1 MCREAEGAK
10 GSRGGFSVRPTLKPT
25 EEGLPEGVGAR
36 KPWHLPPRGRE
47 VMKVSMEVAVG

>member
-1 MCREAEGAK
+1 MLRSHCERRRQTVCA
-10 GSRGGFSVRPTLKPT
+10 VRPTLKPT